1 MIGPGYEGSR
11 TKYEGYIPETPQE
24 QIRKE
29 PPAAP
34 PPLKN
39 TRKKMKKP
47 ISKE

>member
-1 MIGPGYEGSR
+1 MRDLGQSMR
-11 TKYEGYIPETPQE
+11 DSIPETPQE

-39 TRKKMKKP
+39 TRKIMKKP